1 MMVIFLDWLLQIVG
15 VGIMII
21 IQDRRQEEN
30 NNGLELL
37 CVVFYVPFFDFF
49 DIMSSCRC
57 SRRRCAHAVAGLHVV
72 PPLLPDLVWLQ
83 QQETHYNSIW
93 SSLISHDGRTI
104 PDDNDVDPIINSRPT
119 ILGTVGTAKILPLWT
134 CHGWFF
140 DFDTNRTSSP
150 IKIINLI
157 LTQY

>member
-37 CVVFYVPFFDFF
+37 FVVFYVPFFDFF
-49 DIMSSCRC
+49 DIMSLQPTSVCSCRC
-57 SRRRCAHAVAGLHVV
+57 WSSCGAATIAGFL
-72 PPLLPDLVWLQ
+72 WLQ